1 MCDCSVD
8 LIDLKAK
15 LRLMEQHYHEDMN
28 ELFAELK
35 RLKRFVERIERTD
48 DERELE
54 AA

>member
-1 MCDCSVD
+1 MCDCACDVT
-8 LIDLKAK
+8 DLKAK
-15 LRLMEQHYHEDMN
+15 LRLMEQSYHEDMN